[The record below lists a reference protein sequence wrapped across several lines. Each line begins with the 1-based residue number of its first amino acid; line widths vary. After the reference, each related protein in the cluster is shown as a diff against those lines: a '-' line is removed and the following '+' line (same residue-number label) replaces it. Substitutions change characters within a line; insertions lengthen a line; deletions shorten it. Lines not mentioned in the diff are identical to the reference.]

1 MEDIVKFAYLCVT
14 TCILASASSAAFASK
29 IQDASFEA
37 PVVPLGTEQVFNPGD
52 SIGPW
57 KVVGAGNVALVGADV
72 SLDGLSLQAKTGDQF
87 IDLAGG
93 RNTHS
98 GIEQTFKT
106 QPGKS
111 YFLWFRIGTLFDPAR
126 GFGHN
131 STVAVTLD
139 GVPQGLFKV
148 MSKEK
153 TPTEVTWGRAGIF
166 FTATDKTTTVGF
178 TDADHPNDAFCGL
191 DGVSLRA
198 VRTP

>member
-1 MEDIVKFAYLCVT
+1 MRFAYLGISA
-14 TCILASASSAAFASK
+14 CILASASSGAFASK
-29 IQDASFEA
+29 LQDASFEA
-37 PVVPLGTEQVFNPGD
+37 PVVPQGTEQSFSSGD
-52 SIGPW
+52 GIGPW
-57 KVVGAGNVALVGADV
+57 TVVGTGDVALVGADV

-93 RNTHS
+93 HNTHS
-98 GIEQTFKT
+98 GVAQTFKT
-106 QPGKS
+106 QPGRS
-111 YFLWFRIGTLFDPAR
+111 YFLWFRVGTLFDPAR

-139 GVPQGLFKV
+139 GAPQGLFKV
-148 MSKEK
+148 MSTDKA
-153 TPTEVTWGRAGIF
+153 PTEVTWGRAGIF
-166 FTATDKTTTVGF
+166 FTATGKETTVGF